1 MKVPDKMVL
10 SSVLNNQIV
19 SGVLLVL
26 HGCSWWAGVHYT
38 EGILKKATGYRLLE
52 LCSYLGLLTLP
63 QGHEA
68 VFGCWQKRHS

>member
-10 SSVLNNQIV
+10 SAGLNNQIV

-38 EGILKKATGYRLLE
+38 EGILKK
-52 LCSYLGLLTLP
+52 
-63 QGHEA
+63 GHWVPLA
-68 VFGCWQKRHS
+68 